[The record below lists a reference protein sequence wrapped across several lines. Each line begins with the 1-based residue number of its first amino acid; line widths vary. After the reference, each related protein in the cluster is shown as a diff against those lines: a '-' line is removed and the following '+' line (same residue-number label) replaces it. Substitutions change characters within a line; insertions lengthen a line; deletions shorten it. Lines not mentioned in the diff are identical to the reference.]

1 MAILKMKKLRLCG
14 IAEEQ
19 TQLIRE
25 LQLLGSVEIG
35 SPEALTGAQQTQ
47 IFRAGDSSSADA
59 LSRTS
64 AALASALETLKQY
77 ETKKG
82 GLFSARPEK
91 RVSPPSSTRI
101 HWPHP
106 GQSPSFS
113 PVSPGHTSCTSSS
126 LPAPSRF
133 LSTAARVHK
142 AVMSRSSSQ
151 MFTAA
156 TAPFL
161 RGAHGDRRCRCAERC
176 PATGSRPR
184 NTAGR
189 SSRDPP
195 PPR

>member
-19 TQLIRE
+19 AQLIRE

-64 AALASALETLKQY
+64 AALASALDTLKQY

-91 RVSPPSSTRI
+91 T
-101 HWPHP
+101 
-106 GQSPSFS
+106 
-113 PVSPGHTSCTSSS
+113 
-126 LPAPSRF
+126 LDE
-133 LSTAARVHK
+133 L
-142 AVMSRSSSQ
+142 
-151 MFTAA
+151 
-156 TAPFL
+156 L
-161 RGAHGDRRCRCAERC
+161 DRK
-176 PATGSRPR
+176 SVV
-184 NTAGR
+184 
-189 SSRDPP
+189 
-195 PPR
+195 